1 MASAEMP
8 ARSRPEPWFQV
19 AKLVALPPIKL
30 WFTWRFEG
38 LEHIPPAGPAIVAC
52 NHISYLDPFGN
63 AYAVIKAGRR
73 PRFLAKDDLFRIS
86 IVGSALRGAHQIPV
100 NRRNGQQ
107 ASLTEGVDALL
118 RGEVLVTYPE
128 GTVTRNADWTPM
140 EARTG
145 VIRLA
150 LDSGAPIVPMASW
163 GSQDV
168 WQKEGRRSLRFGRPV
183 WIKAGPP
190 IDLRGR
196 EEARDDRGALRDLTG
211 EVMEAIGDLVED
223 LRGRYPARWAP
234 GPR

>member
-1 MASAEMP
+1 MASPETL
-8 ARSRPEPWFQV
+8 ARSRPEPWFHV
-19 AKLVALPPIKL
+19 VRLVVLPPIKL

-38 LEHIPPAGPAIVAC
+38 LEHVPPAGPAILAC

-73 PRFLAKDDLFRIS
+73 PRFLAKDELFKIP
-86 IVGSALRGAHQIPV
+86 IVGTALRGAHQIPV
-100 NRRNGQQ
+100 NRRSDQR
-107 ASLTEGVDALL
+107 ASLTAGVDALR
-118 RGEVLVTYPE
+118 RGDVLVIYPE
-128 GTVTRNADWTPM
+128 GTVTKHPDWTPM
-140 EARTG
+140 EGRTG

-168 WQKEGRRSLRFGRPV
+168 WQKEGRGSLRFGRPV
-183 WIKAGPP
+183 WLKAGPP

-196 EEARDDRGALRDLTG
+196 EGARDDREALRDLTG
-211 EVMEAIGDLVED
+211 EVMGAIGGLVED

-234 GPR
+234 APR